1 MRSNDV
7 PEAAELTVPFIK
19 ARQHGTVTGALQV
32 EILRAVPPCRDKG
45 GAESSH
51 KAQGVRRAPLWQQL
65 RRQLQLLPGG
75 RCSSAKK
82 VRIYTDRGERSDQ
95 WRDDEYS
102 GDCWGI

>member
-45 GAESSH
+45 GAGSSH
-51 KAQGVRRAPLWQQL
+51 KAQGVRGSLVAAAAASAAAAAWGKVLICKESQDL
-65 RRQLQLLPGG
+65 YRQG
-75 RCSSAKK
+75 RT
-82 VRIYTDRGERSDQ
+82 IRSVA
-95 WRDDEYS
+95 
-102 GDCWGI
+102 G